1 MDGVDILTN
10 QFQGIDHISNEDA
23 TVLTSLSPLPEQLIT
38 IWVSFS
44 RVGHNLFNQAKAWDV
59 SSAGI
64 IPSSSLTSLKAS
76 KASWSVTDSYSA
88 LPISFKWLCSG
99 PTPG

>member
-1 MDGVDILTN
+1 MDGVDTLTH
-10 QFQGIDHISNEDA
+10 QFQGIDQISNEDA

-44 RVGHNLFNQAKAWDV
+44 RVGHNLSNQAKAWEV

-64 IPSSSLTSLKAS
+64 IPSSLLTSHIAS
-76 KASWSVTDSYSA
+76 KAS
-88 LPISFKWLCSG
+88 
-99 PTPG
+99 